1 MSKNNSNKQAPRV
14 SYKMIDS
21 SVFVIKDGKL
31 IKKDDAD
38 KKKI

>member
-1 MSKNNSNKQAPRV
+1 MNKNNSNKQAQRTL
-14 SYKMIDS
+14 YKMIDS

-38 KKKI
+38 KKEI